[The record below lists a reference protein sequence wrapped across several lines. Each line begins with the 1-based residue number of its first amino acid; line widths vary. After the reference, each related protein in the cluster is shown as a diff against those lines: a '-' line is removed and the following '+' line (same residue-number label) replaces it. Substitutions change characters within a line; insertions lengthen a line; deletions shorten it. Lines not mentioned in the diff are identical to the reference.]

1 MIANACVTFD
11 FRNDME
17 EIDRI
22 ICMIENVGLNATRHQ
37 DQEKAM
43 TEANEIR
50 KHLEALVS
58 KNESLNLVSKPLYC
72 ADTDKTGNC
81 FDSGFSQCE
90 ECKK

>member
-1 MIANACVTFD
+1 
-11 FRNDME
+11 ME

-37 DQEKAM
+37 DQQKAM

-58 KNESLNLVSKPLYC
+58 KNESLHDVSHQRRLFNSFIKWIDYEFDQGEYTEEVKQHVEDYL
-72 ADTDKTGNC
+72 KTI
-81 FDSGFSQCE
+81 
-90 ECKK
+90 K